1 MLVQPHITLP
11 LRPTATN
18 FLHDTIAFIFSNP
31 AVYSDLAP
39 AAEAAT
45 FSSEPLRPGFGL
57 PCAVK
62 IVGFLCQKL
71 HQRNYSPPP
80 APDAPAASTGN
91 TTSRREVL
99 LSFSLLQRA
108 LIACDA
114 ELITSVPSLML
125 FIKDDLCSAILRYC
139 RLGCVLL
146 CMIHILFVVL
156 V

>member
-1 MLVQPHITLP
+1 VHVQPHITLP
-11 LRPTATN
+11 LRSTATN
-18 FLHDTIAFIFSNP
+18 FLHDTVAFIFSNP

-39 AAEAAT
+39 AVESSGS
-45 FSSEPLRPGFGL
+45 SSEPLRPGFGL

-71 HQRNYSPPP
+71 HQRNYLPPPDPDAPP
-80 APDAPAASTGN
+80 APTGG

-99 LSFSLLQRA
+99 LSFSLLQRV

-114 ELITSVPSLML
+114 ELLTGVPSLML

-139 RLGCVLL
+139 RLG
-146 CMIHILFVVL
+146 
-156 V
+156 